1 MDARL
6 QFAGL
11 GPKYELYP
19 PFGCLQPANGCRP
32 PVNAAYAGQ
41 TGGIR
46 VDDKA
51 RSRTQRAFELLLRPL
66 DDVVELL
73 VALRELGHHH
83 GIDGLVVHL
92 GTNFRTRGRAEH
104 RGLLIGPGRIAVH
117 DALRRLDR
125 LPGLEVVHALE
136 RWQVVPARS
145 GNQLGHRF
153 FLRHMEQEIFACRLV
168 LRETPQSVELRELSD
183 KTALRTTRHGVM
195 PDVFRDLDIVTLGDR
210 PRAWRVHDAGAFAGN
225 DPPVIAGVVPRVD
238 LRWIHRH

>member
-41 TGGIR
+41 TVGIR

-83 GIDGLVVHL
+83 GVDGLIVHL
-92 GTNFRTRGRAEH
+92 RTDFGARRRAEH
-104 RGLLIGPGRIAVH
+104 RGLLVSSRWIAVD

-125 LPGLEVVHALE
+125 LPGLEIVHALE
-136 RWQVVPARS
+136 RRKVITDRS

-153 FLRHMEQEIFACRLV
+153 PLRHMEQEILARRFV
-168 LRETPQSVELRELSD
+168 LREAPQSVELRELSD
-183 KTALRTTRHGVM
+183 KTALRTARHCVM
-195 PDVFRDLDIVTLGDR
+195 PDVFRDLDIVALGD
-210 PRAWRVHDAGAFAGN
+210 
-225 DPPVIAGVVPRVD
+225 
-238 LRWIHRH
+238 